1 MKKKTREDLTN
12 YIMSVQSLI
21 DRINIMEKE
30 SKCDFTHL
38 RVRIEKIEKYE
49 DMLIEELS
57 SIYEK

>member
-1 MKKKTREDLTN
+1 MNKKTREDLTN

-30 SKCDFTHL
+30 KKCDFTYL
-38 RVRIEKIEKYE
+38 NKRVEKVEKYE
-49 DMLIEELS
+49 DILLSDLS